1 MKILYDYQAFTMQ
14 QFGGVSKCFCELISH
29 LPGET
34 KYQIGIKQSK
44 NAHLIEKKLVPNLC
58 LPYIDEYNFITKL
71 PFRGKKLLYSLSN
84 SWLPFLPSVHN
95 VNKKYSINLLKS
107 GDFDIFH
114 PTFFEDYFLSYLKGK
129 PFILTIHDMIPELFP
144 QYYKKNNA
152 QILAKRKMANL
163 AAAIVTVSEQT
174 REDVIRI
181 LDVPEEKVKVIYH
194 SGPQKEII
202 KETPLFG
209 FPYFLYVGTRDGY
222 KNFFQLL
229 DDFAKFVR
237 INPFVKMICTGTPF
251 TYEEKIAIGKL
262 NLQDCLIHINASD
275 SQLKNLYT
283 NAIAFIYPSLYEGF
297 GIPILEAFA
306 YGCPVLLNHKSC
318 FPEIAASAALYFQS
332 DNNSSNIQETL
343 QTIINYTDKQRDE
356 LIQSGYKRLSYFSW
370 EKSGRQLYELYQSIL

>member
-29 LPGET
+29 LPEDT
-34 KYQIGIKQSK
+34 KWQIGIKQSK
-44 NAHLIEKKLVPNLC
+44 NAHLIEKRLVQNMC
-58 LPYIDEYNFITKL
+58 RPYIDEYNFITKL
-71 PFRGKKLLYSLSN
+71 PFRGKKWLYSFSN
-84 SWLPFLPSVHN
+84 SWLPFFPSVHN
-95 VNKKYSINLLKS
+95 VNKKYSIKLLRS

-129 PFILTIHDMIPELFP
+129 PFVLTIHDMIPELFP
-144 QYYKKNNA
+144 QYYKKNNS
-152 QILAKRKMANL
+152 QILAKRKMAKL

-174 REDVIRI
+174 KKDVMRI

-202 KETPLFG
+202 KETPLFC
-209 FPYFLYVGTRDGY
+209 FPYFLYVGTREGY
-222 KNFFQLL
+222 KNFFRLL
-229 DDFAKFVR
+229 VDFAKFVHV
-237 INPFVKMICTGTPF
+237 NPSVKMVCTGTPF
-251 TYEEKIAIGKL
+251 TFEEKITISKL
-262 NLQDCLIHINASD
+262 NLRDYIVHISVTDN
-275 SQLKNLYT
+275 QLKNLYA

-332 DNNSSNIQETL
+332 DNSGSNIQEIL
-343 QTIINYTDKQRDE
+343 QAIINYTDRQRDE
-356 LIQSGYKRLSYFSW
+356 LIQSGYERLSYFSW
-370 EKSGRQLYELYQSIL
+370 EKSGRQLYKLYQSII